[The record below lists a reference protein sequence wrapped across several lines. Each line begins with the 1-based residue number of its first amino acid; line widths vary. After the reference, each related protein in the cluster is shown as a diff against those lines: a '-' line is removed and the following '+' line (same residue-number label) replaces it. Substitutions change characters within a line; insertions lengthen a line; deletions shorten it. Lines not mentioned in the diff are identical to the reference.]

1 MTDMD
6 KPLRVIARVRNDF
19 PTKFGLPRQSGL
31 AESLWSLIVFE
42 KAFRVPEALR
52 GLEAF
57 SHIWLIWGFHQARR
71 DAWSPTVRPPKLGG
85 NTRMGVFATRSP
97 FRPNALGLSCVRLER
112 IVDLGEAGRA
122 LLVSGADMMDG
133 TPVYDVKPYLPYADC
148 RPEAV
153 GGFADAHVSDAVP
166 VDFPAALLARVP
178 EDRRAA
184 LLETLRQDPRPAYQ
198 ADDTRVYGMPYAG
211 LDIRFC
217 VQDGVLRVCD
227 VAEDAKKE

>member
-19 PTKFGLPRQSGL
+19 HTKFGLPRQSGL
-31 AESLWSLIVFE
+31 AESLRSLIVFE

-112 IVDLGEAGRA
+112 IVDLGASGRA

-133 TPVYDVKPYLPYADC
+133 TPVYDVKPYLSYADC

-184 LLETLRQDPRPAYQ
+184 LLEALRQDPRPAYQ

>member
-31 AESLWSLIVFE
+31 AESLRSLIVFE

-112 IVDLGEAGRA
+112 IVDLGAAGRA

-184 LLETLRQDPRPAYQ
+184 LLEALRQDPRPAYQ

-211 LDIRFC
+211 LDIHFC